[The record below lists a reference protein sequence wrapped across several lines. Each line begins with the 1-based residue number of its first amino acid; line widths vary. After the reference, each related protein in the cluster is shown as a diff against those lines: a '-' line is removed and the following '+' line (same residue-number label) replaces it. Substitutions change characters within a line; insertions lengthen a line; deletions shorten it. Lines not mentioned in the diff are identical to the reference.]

1 MGRTEYYDDPNA
13 PKANSIVVAVTA
25 FITDDQ
31 DRVLLIQRT
40 DNGRWA
46 MPGGQQEIG
55 ETITQTAIRETKEE
69 TGIDIE
75 ITGLIGIYSD
85 PR

>member
-1 MGRTEYYDDPNA
+1 MGRIEYYDDPNA
-13 PKANSIVVAVTA
+13 PNSIVVAVTA
-25 FITDDQ
+25 FVTDDQ

-69 TGIDIE
+69 TCIDLE
-75 ITGLIGIYSD
+75 VTGLIGIYSD
-85 PR
+85 PK